1 MTATRW
7 IVSLSFLAGL
17 LAGTASVRADETVIF
32 RGPAP
37 GAADLAKILWPE
49 KNKGQ
54 APMGATRSIRINPD
68 LASPSAARPD
78 PASQTVEADPTVAT
92 DVGPGSARA
101 ADSFGFLIQFGYDS
115 TEILPDSRPYL
126 DSVGAMLRLP
136 EARGKKV
143 VIVGHTDARG
153 SEQYNQALSERRAA
167 AVRSYLT
174 REFDVSPS
182 QIEIEGEGEHDPLS
196 DSDPYDAQNRR
207 VEFRAG

>member
-17 LAGTASVRADETVIF
+17 LAGTASARADETVIF
-32 RGPAP
+32 KGPAP

-68 LASPSAARPD
+68 LAEPSAPRPD

-115 TEILPDSRPYL
+115 TEILPESRPYL

-136 EARGKKV
+136 EARGRKV
-143 VIVGHTDARG
+143 VVVGHTDARG

-167 AVRSYLT
+167 AVRSYLS

-182 QIEIEGEGEHDPLS
+182 QIEIKGEGEHDPLS